1 MQLKD
6 YESKDGKRVWLTV
19 EEVEQLLGAT
29 ANTRQKIALGL
40 GIRSGLRR
48 SEIIQVTPQDIVDT
62 PAGLHVRVWDGKG
75 DKYRETPLSLSL
87 HSTIDAYADV
97 RAESGDV
104 PLVDVQTRTVER
116 WVKNAAETCL
126 GEIDDV
132 GWKFLTPH
140 DLRRTWGTLLVEA
153 GVEPGMI
160 MEWGGWED
168 WETFREHYLGAYS
181 AEMQRQQLEKVDW
194 L

>member
-6 YESKDGKRVWLTV
+6 YESKEGKRVWLTV
-19 EEVEQLLGAT
+19 DEVEQLLAT
-29 ANTRQKIALGL
+29 AENTRQKIALGL
-40 GIRSGLRR
+40 GTRSGLRR
-48 SEIIQVTPQDIVDT
+48 SEIVQVTPQDIVDT
-62 PAGLHVRVWDGKG
+62 PAGLRVRVWDGKG
-75 DKYRETPLSLSL
+75 DKYRETPLSLNL
-87 HSTIDAYADV
+87 NSTIEAYADV
-97 RAESGDV
+97 RSESADA
-104 PLVDVQTRTVER
+104 PLVDVKTRTVER
-116 WVKNAAETCL
+116 WVKTAAETCL
-126 GEIDDV
+126 GESDDV

-140 DLRRTWGTLLVEA
+140 DLRRTWGTLLVES

>member
-19 EEVEQLLGAT
+19 DEAEQLLAT
-29 ANTRQKIALGL
+29 AENTRQKIALGL
-40 GIRSGLRR
+40 GTRSGLRR
-48 SEIIQVTPQDIVDT
+48 SEIVQVSSQDIVDT
-62 PAGLHVRVWDGKG
+62 PGGLRARVWDGKG
-75 DKYRETPLSLSL
+75 DKYRETPLSLNL
-87 HSTIDAYADV
+87 NSTIEAYADV
-97 RAESGDV
+97 RSESADA
-104 PLVDVQTRTVER
+104 PLVDVKTRTVER

-126 GEIDDV
+126 GQTDDV

-181 AEMQRQQLEKVDW
+181 AEMQRQQLDKVDW

>member
-6 YESKDGKRVWLTV
+6 YNGKDGKRVWLTTD
-19 EEVEQLLGAT
+19 EVDLLLQQTNGT
-29 ANTRQKIALGL
+29 QQKIAVGL
-40 GIRSGLRR
+40 GVRSGLRR
-48 SEIIQVTPQDIVDT
+48 AEIVSVTPEDIVDT
-62 PAGLHVRVWDGKG
+62 PGGLRVRVWNGKG
-75 DKYRETPLSLSL
+75 DKYREAPVSRNL
-87 HSTIDAYADV
+87 HSTLEAFADV
-97 RAESGDV
+97 RSESDETT
-104 PLVDVQTRTVER
+104 LVDVQTRTVER
-116 WVKNAAETCL
+116 WTKRAANKCEEET
-126 GEIDDV
+126 GDV
-132 GWKFLTPH
+132 GWQYLTPH